1 MQLVSRKKA
10 GSKQNS
16 GFTNFDELFLSLV
29 AAMLQAK
36 LHQIQANQ
44 LQRAREREVVST
56 LKAASV
62 ISTQRSYVD
71 YIMNCS
77 KILPEFFGFEGVGIL
92 FRDHETN
99 NLFSIEQDEAEG
111 EGELKRQKLN
121 QTLSSENAMA
131 DAQRQ
136 FRRRGKQVYPNSLGI
151 TGQAFQTG
159 EVIYTNRVEKMN
171 GFLPSIDNLTTNV
184 TEVHSFMIVPI
195 FGH

>member
-1 MQLVSRKKA
+1 MA
-10 GSKQNS
+10 
-16 GFTNFDELFLSLV
+16 
-29 AAMLQAK
+29 
-36 LHQIQANQ
+36 
-44 LQRAREREVVST
+44 T

-92 FRDHETN
+92 FRDHQTN

-111 EGELKRQKLN
+111 EGELKRQKLS
-121 QTLSSENAMA
+121 QTLTPENEMA

-159 EVIYTNRVEKMN
+159 EIIYSNRVERMN
-171 GFLPSIDNLTTNV
+171 GFLPSIDNLTTNI
-184 TEVHSFMIVPI
+184 TDVHNFMIVPI
-195 FGH
+195 FGHLSRMETASGELESVKADE